1 MSLSINLLP
10 DLRQAKLREH
20 RRRQLVTGV
29 SVSIWVACGAV
40 VALLSIYAAGQKV
53 IIANTTKSIAD
64 EETSLKSVTGLID
77 ALTADQHLA
86 ALPGLYGQRV
96 YLSKFFTAY
105 SQADPVTISISS
117 MAVDGQGGLTITGG
131 APTFAEVAKLARA
144 MEASN
149 VSVGTGASSS
159 NDPYFTNV
167 NITSVEN
174 SSQAGVTFTISAIL
188 APGVTS
194 GSN

>member
-29 SVSIWVACGAV
+29 SVSIWILCAAV
-40 VALLSIYAAGQKV
+40 VAILGIYAAGQKV
-53 IIANTTKSIAD
+53 VIATTTKSIANKED
-64 EETSLKSVTGLID
+64 SLKQVTGLVD
-77 ALTADQHLA
+77 ALTANEHLA
-86 ALPGLYGQRV
+86 SLPGLYSQRV

-105 SQADPVTISISS
+105 TQAQPVVALISS
-117 MAVDGQGGLTITGG
+117 LQIDASGALTIIGT
-131 APTFAEVAKLARA
+131 APTYADVAKLARA
-144 MEASN
+144 LAVSN
-149 VSVGTGASSS
+149 VTVGAAASSS
-159 NDPYFTNV
+159 NSPYFTNV
-167 NITSVEN
+167 NITSVDNN
-174 SSQAGVTFTISAIL
+174 SKTGVTYTISAQL